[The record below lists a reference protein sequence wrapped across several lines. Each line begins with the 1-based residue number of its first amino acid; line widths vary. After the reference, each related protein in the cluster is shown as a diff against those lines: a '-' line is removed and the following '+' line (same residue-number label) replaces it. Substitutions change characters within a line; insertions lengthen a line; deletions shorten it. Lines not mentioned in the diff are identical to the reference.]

1 MVIVW
6 FSIYLSILYSRR
18 HPPKIEQRRPSSIYI
33 TQDSITVGEGIAG
46 SGYEDSIILTSLDV

>member
-1 MVIVW
+1 M
-6 FSIYLSILYSRR
+6 LYSRR